1 LKDLSIVFAPKF
13 EWKGGQ
19 GIQKRG
25 GIHPPF
31 DRPRARETVKQ
42 APIFSAAAALKID
55 QHDANASIFTLS
67 TLACMHFG
75 GFDLLY
81 QNFQW
86 LASQRLNDILRTTTI
101 INFAALH
108 QRFHIL

>member
-1 LKDLSIVFAPKF
+1 LKDLSIRAKIRMERWAGNSKEGWDPSPFRQTPS
-13 EWKGGQ
+13 ERNGQ
-19 GIQKRG
+19 
-25 GIHPPF
+25 
-31 DRPRARETVKQ
+31 KQ
-42 APIFSAAAALKID
+42 APIFSAAAALKIH

-101 INFAALH
+101 ISFAALH